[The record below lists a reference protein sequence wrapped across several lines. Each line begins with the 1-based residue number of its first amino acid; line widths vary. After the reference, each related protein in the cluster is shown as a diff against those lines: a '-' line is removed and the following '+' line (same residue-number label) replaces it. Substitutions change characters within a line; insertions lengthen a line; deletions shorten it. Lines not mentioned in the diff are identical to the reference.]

1 MVTAINIKTERWNK
15 IIAFHLSAEWKVIYK
30 YDLFDAGVDFD
41 LIILRRDNETILFG
55 WDNWVEG
62 EIKCSDKHMEA
73 LEAQFGMFEKGP
85 PFNLKEGV
93 VSLFWND
100 FTLS

>member
-15 IIAFHLSAEWKVIYK
+15 IIASHLSAEWKIIYK
-30 YDLFDAGVDFD
+30 YDLFDAGIDFD
-41 LIILRRDNETILFG
+41 LIILRRDNQTILFG

-62 EIKCSDKHMEA
+62 EIKCSDKQMEI

-85 PFNLKEGV
+85 PLNLKEGV